1 MRPKIPSCPLHAIAL
16 IGALCVV
23 PAIVAQWQ
31 VDHRVPGGISGMG
44 TMRHVQSA
52 SRALPSESRFE
63 QMSSGL
69 LPSENRTRYLDAGP
83 GISHARL
90 ASPPGAASYRPP
102 DPYASMSSIRYGG
115 MTPGTVP
122 GPRPAAPIA
131 PYPSAAAPFPKPGGG
146 TRQHSSSPTC
156 RPRFDTAARGPR
168 WGRRRARPSG
178 AGQRRSPR
186 RRRTRH
192 PARSATPRGFRKGTR
207 TRIHR
212 GGRLLL
218 RE

>member
-146 TRQHSSSPTC
+146 TRQLFADVPSSIRYSSPGAPLGSAP
-156 RPRFDTAARGPR
+156 RPTE
-168 WGRRRARPSG
+168 WGRTTSIAAPSPYS
-178 AGQRRSPR
+178 SPGSIR
-186 RRRTRH
+186 YATRF
-192 PARSATPRGFRKGTR
+192 P
-207 TRIHR
+207 
-212 GGRLLL
+212 
-218 RE
+218 